1 MKRILRLFL
10 ALVCLSF
17 FVEAH
22 AQPSAQKPK
31 RIYITLDVSESMAGN
46 KYVMANYAAQ
56 IISVFARE
64 DDAVTLYYF
73 GQSQDLS
80 SVLKPFDSLD
90 SRKKRTYNEISDLTQ
105 FLKDYRPDPRYEDW
119 LFIIG
124 DGDWSMR
131 SGRYDSQTEFE
142 ATWARIESSPWFG
155 DGRLNVCYLQT
166 SDAIDDNTVFT
177 EKMSTLKSTPG
188 HPSID
193 IRKSD
198 DSAKSVLENCL
209 YFANRILGFSVESIS
224 IVQAGK
230 QCVTF
235 TSEFPLDR
243 FVLMYQSVTEGRL
256 DIASVSI
263 GGQSIPAKDILLKGN
278 PSTEPLIKRNGPLL
292 NGAVWEV
299 NHPQGIPAGEQIQVC
314 FTQEVTAAD
323 LRLYP
328 YVDVMLQMRPFT
340 EAGDTLLRAG
350 SDLFKM
356 SDQEERVLVKL
367 SATDKHGNKFPPPL
381 MQKMDV
387 KLNADGSEITATF
400 SPADTTF
407 QVLLEMPKDTIGYF
421 STVESPGYFRR
432 ITPGQTVLK
441 SADLRPPEPVPMITL
456 PEQTWA
462 PVTFESLRN
471 GDGFGGEVSD
481 SLFNAL
487 VPYAEF
493 DVQEVEE
500 LDHYPYAGGVG
511 FTLNP
516 DGTLSLMHIPN
527 SDWCECAF
535 PDTLHYTLTVR
546 SAEGVLHD
554 RKVYEGFTIP
564 VSVPVDKRS
573 WWGRCRN
580 YVIMGAG
587 LFLFILYL
595 LLLLKKKRFGKDAI
609 IIPTYYNYY
618 GKLIEQGGYPL
629 RKPGLGAW
637 FARWF
642 IPGRETAALSF
653 SAPNVPS
660 LALTAGDTTETLRV
674 RKSSILPATMSI
686 RGYQPTNDTDKS
698 LFVILHDNDRIQVR
712 KANGTPAGHLIFSKG
727 QGRDGRC
734 YRFFLVLFL
743 LGSLAAE
750 ALVCLTLLQS
760 FGLLT

>member
-1 MKRILRLFL
+1 M
-10 ALVCLSF
+10 AVCG
-17 FVEAH
+17 H

-56 IISVFARE
+56 IISVFAGE

-73 GQSQDLS
+73 GRAQDLS
-80 SVLKPFDSLD
+80 SVLKPFESLD
-90 SRKKRTYNEISDLTQ
+90 TQKKRTYNEISDLTQ
-105 FLKDYRPDPRYEDW
+105 FLKDYEPNPRYEDW

-142 ATWARIESSPWFG
+142 STWAQIESSPWFG

-198 DSAKSVLENCL
+198 DTARSVLENCL

-243 FVLMYQSVTEGRL
+243 FVLMYQSVTEGKL
-256 DIASVSI
+256 DIASVSF
-263 GGQSIPAKDILLKGN
+263 GGQSIPAQNILLKGN

-299 NHPQGIPAGEQIQVC
+299 NHPQGIPAGERIQVC

-340 EAGDTLLRAG
+340 EAGDTLLHAG

-387 KLNADGSEITATF
+387 KLSADGSEITATF

-432 ITPGQTVLK
+432 ISPSQTVLK

-456 PEQTWA
+456 PEQTWS

-471 GDGFGGEVSD
+471 GDAFGGEVND
-481 SLFNAL
+481 PLFLKLIPFA
-487 VPYAEF
+487 AF

-500 LDHYPYAGGVG
+500 PDHYPYADDVS
-511 FTLNP
+511 FKLNP
-516 DGTLSLMHIPN
+516 DGTLSFTHIPD

-535 PDTLHYTLTVR
+535 PETLRYVVTLR
-546 SAEGVLHD
+546 STQGVLYD
-554 RKVYEGFTIP
+554 GKLYEGFRIP
-564 VSVPVDKRS
+564 VGVPIEKRG
-573 WWGRCRN
+573 WWGRCKG
-580 YVIMGAG
+580 YVIVLLLL
-587 LFLFILYL
+587 LFFILYL
-595 LLLLKKKRFGKDAI
+595 ILLLKKKRFQKDAMMT
-609 IIPTYYNYY
+609 PTYFDYY
-618 GKLIEQGGYPL
+618 GRKIEQSGSHL
-629 RKPGLGAW
+629 RKKGPSAW
-637 FARWF
+637 FIRWF
-642 IPGRETAALSF
+642 VPGRESATLGF
-653 SAPNVPS
+653 SAPNIPS
-660 LALTAGDTTETLRV
+660 LTLMAGDTDAVVLVKKSGINPSTMTLR
-674 RKSSILPATMSI
+674 
-686 RGYQPTNDTDKS
+686 GYKPGDGRDKS
-698 LFVILHDNDRIQVR
+698 PYVTMRDNEKLQVR
-712 KANGTPAGHLIFSKG
+712 KTNGKEDGFLTFTQGQAQDGAG
-727 QGRDGRC
+727 
-734 YRFFLVLFL
+734 YRFFLIL
-743 LGSLAAE
+743 LVIASLAAL
-750 ALVCLTLLQS
+750 AIVCFVLMKS
-760 FGLLT
+760 IGVFNI